1 MFYIT
6 VNDIISLCKYVD
18 GLGYIPKS
26 ECYLQHIIGENIA
39 AKRRQETGQM
49 SCKLIRLSRDTLY
62 IGLSNKTPDKYSK

>member
-49 SCKLIRLSRDTLY
+49 SCTLIRLS
-62 IGLSNKTPDKYSK
+62 NNTPDKYSK